1 MKRLTVGLGIAVVIF
16 ILLCTVACGGG
27 DGSLAQGGINMI
39 VVSGQARIRSGE
51 GDTSVVEGQ
60 EAVITAGDQIMA
72 GEAGVKLLLADG
84 SSLYLSPDTDLQVIT
99 FSSEGTA
106 RLRSQLKGRLE
117 VEAASPLLTLEI
129 STFVIEPLA
138 VKTIQFTATPTV
150 RDTTFQL
157 WIDDVNNA
165 HLTVEVGG
173 VNVIHNDR
181 TATISA
187 GSEVQAI
194 LGGELIVSP
203 IGVPVGPTAVAV
215 ATAELVPT
223 ITPDLS
229 RPSPTATA
237 TATVVPYL
245 YPAPGLHGPG
255 DGSDFKPSDDILLMW
270 DAPIPLAEDEWYEVQ
285 LWREGDV
292 PYTVAQQ
299 TKEGTWKVERK
310 YYPGRYRWRILIV
323 RGLEGHK
330 QVDLSPPSQTWSF
343 GWRSPPVSVP
353 TAAPTSPPLSGAPVD
368 LNLTIYLR
376 DTRAEMGFAALSGD
390 QVNGGMIYEE
400 GKCVYGEAAVQI
412 GNTVYHFDKPEVGPG
427 EPGQLPDPWRVEFE
441 FAEELLARTGNA
453 ADCAENGAA
462 FDPQKAQFWVGRLDD
477 DSAVGEESPYSLTMK
492 LYEGNELRKSIQVFF
507 TVADAPESPGSGDII
522 TPPPRP

>member
-1 MKRLTVGLGIAVVIF
+1 MKRLTIGLGIAVVIF
-16 ILLCTVACGGG
+16 VLLCTVACGGD

-129 STFVIEPLA
+129 STFVIEPLT

-165 HLTVEVGG
+165 HLTVEVGE

-187 GSEVQAI
+187 GREAI
-194 LGGELIVSP
+194 LGRELATLAP
-203 IGVPVGPTAVAV
+203 PGVPAPP
-215 ATAELVPT
+215 AELVST

-270 DAPIPLAEDEWYEVQ
+270 DTPIPLAEDEWYEVQ
-285 LWREGDV
+285 LWKEGDV

-310 YYPGRYRWRILIV
+310 YYPGRYQWRILIV
-323 RGLEGHK
+323 RGQEGHK

-343 GWRSPPVSVP
+343 GWRNPSTPVP
-353 TAAPTSPPLSGAPVD
+353 TAPTSPPVSETPVSETPVSGAPVD
-368 LNLTIYLR
+368 LTIYLR

-427 EPGQLPDPWRVEFE
+427 EPGQLPDPWWVEFE
-441 FAEELLARTGNA
+441 FAEGLLARTGNA
-453 ADCAENGAA
+453 AGCAENGAA

-507 TVADAPESPGSGDII
+507 TVADAPESPGKDII
-522 TPPPRP
+522 TPPPRRP